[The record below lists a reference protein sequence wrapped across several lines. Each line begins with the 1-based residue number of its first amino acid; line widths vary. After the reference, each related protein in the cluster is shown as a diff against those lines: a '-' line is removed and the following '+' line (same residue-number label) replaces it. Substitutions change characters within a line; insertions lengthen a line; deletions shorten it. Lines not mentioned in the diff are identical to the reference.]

1 MGVVEANPHLD
12 SSSRT
17 VVSLHGSHSE
27 ARLGKKP
34 MDVGE
39 CSYSPSSGKIKR
51 RLVSA
56 VRDFPPGCG
65 RNVLLNNGVAGTSRT
80 GPMEGSSELEA
91 SVGASQSVPTENSV
105 AGDRI
110 NDGNEVDDSDMMS
123 VPVETRTSLEDEV
136 SDLQANLCQLSNNS
150 TIVEGASPV
159 GTTDQAEQLIRRDRN
174 DDGQKAVSM
183 ILSAGQV
190 GGDSDLMNR
199 AVVGTVET
207 DELTALD
214 HEGSDLSLNP
224 YLVRM
229 ATQDVQMVSVMSDQN
244 SASISVSN
252 SGQEKNAAR
261 RYPPRRHVSAVR
273 DFPPF
278 CRRNAALEA
287 RNFSEEQSDM
297 GDKPSSSKMNTI
309 MQQAGVGDVR
319 EEEFH
324 KNELGGNDYE
334 VTGDGVQTE
343 RKGHDVEEMERKDE
357 CNNGMKL
364 VLEDTR
370 KNEIVPS
377 QEESNEC
384 KGTREDGI
392 HSEKKVGK
400 QIVVYHE
407 KNSPGGNI
415 QEDRVIV
422 MGLMAASNCPW
433 LKAIEVEEP
442 KPNGGMSEG
451 KQKKPYGM
459 SGSKRKKPDGMSE
472 RKQKKPSAG
481 VSESKQKTLHFEC
494 QPEGSNTTPRTK
506 SDSKI
511 GRKPRKTNGAGAR
524 ETANQG
530 TSQQLV
536 IRGEDAV
543 PISCYTHVSH
553 VCPPPFCQSSSSNE
567 VCDGGAIV
575 TRNKVRETLRLFQAV
590 SRKLLQEDEAKSK
603 EGGTSRKRYDLQAA
617 KILKEKGK
625 YVNVGKQILGAV
637 PGVEVG
643 DEFHYRVELLMI
655 GLHRQIQGGIDY
667 VKHGGKILAT
677 SIVASGGYADAL
689 DDSNSLI
696 YTGQGGNMI
705 NTEKEPEDQK
715 LERGNLAL
723 KNSLDEKNPVR
734 VIRGSE
740 SSDGKSRTYVYD
752 GLYLVEKCWQHLG
765 PHNKLV
771 YKFHLDRIAGQP
783 ELAWKEL
790 KKSKKFQVREG
801 ICVDDISGGKESIP
815 ICAVNTIDDEK
826 PPSFEYITSMIYPY
840 WCRPLPL
847 LGCSCTAACS
857 DSEKCS
863 CAVKNR
869 GEIPYNFNGAIVEA
883 KPLVYECG
891 PTCKCP
897 PSCHNRVSQ
906 HGIKFQLEIFKTKSR
921 GWGVRSLNSIPSGK
935 FICEYI
941 GELLEEKE
949 AEARAGND
957 EYLFDIGNNYND
969 NLWDGLSSL
978 MPDAHSSSYEVVEE
992 GCFTIDAA
1000 SKGNLGRFI
1009 NHSCSP
1015 NLYAQNVLYDH
1026 EDNRIPHIMFFAA
1039 ENIPPLQEL
1048 TYDYNYMIDQVR
1060 DSNGNIKKKNCY
1072 CGSPECTGRLY

>member
-17 VVSLHGSHSE
+17 VASLNGSHSE

-34 MDVGE
+34 MEVGE
-39 CSYSPSSGKIKR
+39 CSYRPSSAKIKR
-51 RLVSA
+51 RIVSA

-65 RNVLLNNGVAGTSRT
+65 RNVPLNNAIAGTSQNV
-80 GPMEGSSELEA
+80 PIEGTSELEA
-91 SVGASQSVPTENSV
+91 FAGASQSVLIENSV

-110 NDGNEVDDSDMMS
+110 DDGNEVDDSGLMNME
-123 VPVETRTSLEDEV
+123 PVVRGTALEDEV
-136 SDLQANLCQLSNNS
+136 FDLRENPHQLSNNL
-150 TIVEGASPV
+150 TIVEGAGPV
-159 GTTDQAEQLIRRDRN
+159 GTNDQAEKLISGDRT
-174 DDGQKAVSM
+174 DDGQKVVNL

-199 AVVGTVET
+199 AVGTVET
-207 DELTALD
+207 VELTALE
-214 HEGSDLSLNP
+214 HEVSDLSKNP
-224 YLVRM
+224 HLVCVV
-229 ATQDVQMVSVMSDQN
+229 TPDEEMVPVLSN
-244 SASISVSN
+244 SNSSSISVSN
-252 SGQEKNAAR
+252 VNGQEKTAAR

-278 CRRNAALEA
+278 CGRNAAAEA
-287 RNFSEEQSDM
+287 RNFGEEQSDM
-297 GDKPSSSKMNTI
+297 GDKPSSSNMNTI
-309 MQQAGVGDVR
+309 KQQAREDDVK

-324 KNELGGNDYE
+324 ENELGGNVSE
-334 VTGDGVQTE
+334 ATGGGVQTE
-343 RKGHDVEEMERKDE
+343 YKGHAVEEMERKDQCIVYSGINE
-357 CNNGMKL
+357 
-364 VLEDTR
+364 VSEDTR
-370 KNEIVPS
+370 KDVIEPP
-377 QEESNEC
+377 QESNGC
-384 KGTREDGI
+384 QGTREDVE

-407 KNSPGGNI
+407 KNSRGRNS
-415 QEDRVIV
+415 QKSRVIV
-422 MGLMAASNCPW
+422 LGLMAASNC
-433 LKAIEVEEP
+433 
-442 KPNGGMSEG
+442 GMSES
-451 KQKKPYGM
+451 KQKKPDGGM
-459 SGSKRKKPDGMSE
+459 SGRKRKKTDGMSE
-472 RKQKKPSAG
+472 RKQKNPGGG
-481 VSESKQKTLHFEC
+481 VSECKPKTPDFKCES
-494 QPEGSNTTPRTK
+494 EGFNS
-506 SDSKI
+506 
-511 GRKPRKTNGAGAR
+511 
-524 ETANQG
+524 TAQG

-536 IRGEDAV
+536 IRDEDAI
-543 PISCYTHVSH
+543 PISCYTHV
-553 VCPPPFCQSSSSNE
+553 CPPPFGQISSSIE
-567 VCDGGAIV
+567 VRDDGAIV

-590 SRKLLQEDEAKSK
+590 YRKLLQEDEAKSK
-603 EGGTSRKRYDLQAA
+603 EGGNSRRRFDLQAA

-625 YVNVGKQILGAV
+625 YVNLGKQILGAV

-643 DEFHYRVELLMI
+643 DEFHYRVELNMI

-667 VKHGGKILAT
+667 VRHGGTILAT

-689 DDSNSLI
+689 DNSSSLI
-696 YTGQGGNMI
+696 YTGQGGNVI

-723 KNSLDEKNPVR
+723 KNSLHEKNPVR

-752 GLYLVEKCWQHLG
+752 GLYLVEKCWQDLG

-771 YKFHLDRIAGQP
+771 YKFQLDRIGGQP

-790 KKSKKFQVREG
+790 KKSKKFQIREG

-815 ICAVNTIDDEK
+815 ICAMNTIDDEK
-826 PPSFEYITSMIYPY
+826 PPSFEYITSVIYPD
-840 WCRPLPL
+840 WCRPLPPK
-847 LGCSCTAACS
+847 GCSCTAGCS

-863 CAVKNR
+863 CAVKNG
-869 GEIPYNFNGAIVEA
+869 GEIPFNFNGAIVEA

-891 PTCKCP
+891 PSCKCP

-906 HGIKFQLEIFKTKSR
+906 YGIKFHLEIFKTKSM
-921 GWGVRSLNSIPSGK
+921 GWGVRSLNSIPSGS

-969 NLWDGLSSL
+969 NSLWDGLSTL

-992 GCFTIDAA
+992 GSFTIDAA
-1000 SKGNLGRFI
+1000 RKGNLGRFI

-1048 TYDYNYMIDQVR
+1048 TYHYNYIMDQVH